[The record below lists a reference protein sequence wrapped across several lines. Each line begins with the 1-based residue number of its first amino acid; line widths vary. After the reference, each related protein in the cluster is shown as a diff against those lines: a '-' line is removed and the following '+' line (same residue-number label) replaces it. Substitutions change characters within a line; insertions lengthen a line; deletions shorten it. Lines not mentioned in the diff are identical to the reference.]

1 MEGFGGLGFSDVS
14 SAVRRKRSNTSRRP
28 RNESQLPLDCRDN
41 VSSTPSEDVSKSDEN
56 NNGGSITRKKN
67 IDLNLCSARASF
79 SNILEAGTVQNMDNS
94 EGGGSGES
102 DESSNDGSFR
112 GSDEHRHRG
121 IESKRSSKGALG
133 PANWKSSNNVG
144 PFGVVSDCSENE
156 NKVKMVKL
164 KVGGVTRTIQAKSS
178 SDGASAVGPSSVK
191 SSRILDTPRP
201 RQKLILQEDSDDNP
215 SLSSDKESGLRG
227 VPRKDTSKSVAHVGK
242 VEELV
247 RKSKRVPKRR
257 FLDAVDDD
265 DMEVRYLEKLK
276 TSKLTSDYTAKYNE
290 DEERKTRKERKIST
304 VMKGSGIGPS
314 VDLADYG
321 IPRSGKDGKKSRV
334 GSVSDDTDYVE
345 EEEEPVSDGEPNTKM
360 KKEMTVTTR
369 QRALKTG
376 KKVSSSLGA
385 SVIEFPSGLP
395 PAPPKKLKEKPGALE
410 QQIKKAE
417 ATERRRMQAEAIRK
431 ILGQDSSRKKR
442 EDKIKKWQ
450 EDMAQERAANA
461 FILLPDSVRW
471 VMGPSG
477 SVVTFPNEMGL
488 PAIFDSKPCSRSSL
502 CAVSSVTR
510 QYMKRWL
517 LYLPVDSPK
526 LALQDGPAALH
537 PTADAEFALRL
548 ELHNQEIKKRYTEAK
563 SSYDKSNLQKVSGAL
578 KISVG
583 ESRIPK

>member
-56 NNGGSITRKKN
+56 NNGGSITQKKD

-79 SNILEAGTVQNMDNS
+79 SNILEAETVQNMDNG

-121 IESKRSSKGALG
+121 IESKRSSKGALA

-191 SSRILDTPRP
+191 SSRISDTPRP

-227 VPRKDTSKSVAHVGK
+227 VPQKDTSKSVAHVGK

-276 TSKLTSDYTAKYNE
+276 TSKVTSDYTAEYNE

-321 IPRSGKDGKKSRV
+321 IPRSGKDGKKFRV
-334 GSVSDDTDYVE
+334 GSVSDVTDYVE

-360 KKEMTVTTR
+360 KKVRKEFVESSSYNKEMTVTTR

-376 KKVSSSLGA
+376 KNVSSSLGA
-385 SVIEFPSGLP
+385 SVIEFPNGLP

-417 ATERRRMQAEAIRK
+417 AAERRRMQVEKATRESEAEAIRK

-461 FILLPDSVRW
+461 FILPPDSVRW

-488 PAIFDSKPCSRSSL
+488 PAIFDSKPCSYPLPREKCAGPYCTNPYRYRDSQSKLPLCSL
-502 CAVSSVTR
+502 QCYKAIHEKMAPLSAR
-510 QYMKRWL
+510 
-517 LYLPVDSPK
+517 
-526 LALQDGPAALH
+526 
-537 PTADAEFALRL
+537 
-548 ELHNQEIKKRYTEAK
+548 
-563 SSYDKSNLQKVSGAL
+563 
-578 KISVG
+578 
-583 ESRIPK
+583 